1 MYIYKYTYIYYNF
14 LIGTTYFLAHFS
26 SELLSPP
33 KTLRDV
39 GSYESLHFPAQD
51 LGHPQ
56 LSQAIPVIKA
66 QRLPGDT
73 KQPKNDTLIGKTK
86 WNDSWFPYNF
96 LDEYNLDYSFFA
108 VFFGGWQSFW
118 KKWIISFL
126 GDFFGGWH
134 IQERETYIVGN
145 NKKKQIQNE
154 MKIEN
159 TQPEAFWNQDRVAHG
174 HEKETRIP
182 IYTW

>member
-1 MYIYKYTYIYYNF
+1 MHHFLAEAEKGPVEPREGLFQSREKSTKSIGIDDLKMGDILSVIVCIYINIHIYIYYNF

-56 LSQAIPVIKA
+56 LSQAIPVIKT

-86 WNDSWFPYNF
+86 
-96 LDEYNLDYSFFA
+96 
-108 VFFGGWQSFW
+108 
-118 KKWIISFL
+118 
-126 GDFFGGWH
+126 
-134 IQERETYIVGN
+134 
-145 NKKKQIQNE
+145 
-154 MKIEN
+154 
-159 TQPEAFWNQDRVAHG
+159 
-174 HEKETRIP
+174 
-182 IYTW
+182 